1 MRGANY
7 GASVSPDVL
16 AEFRLAAKTE
26 ISPRVIRSSSR
37 LICCTWTRT
46 ARAATFPPFPPAPG
60 FIPGSSPPPLSSLG
74 VHALGRP
81 RIRTRARRHGV
92 PRLSRLSHCRGTSA
106 FEIDESSSEMRVH
119 RARPAESIESIF
131 PKSRRHRRRR
141 RHSPGVSPRLRVR
154 SQRAEDDPRGQRRRR
169 RRRRDREDSKT
180 RRMRP
185 RDSRWMRI
193 KICALYEL
201 ISSSSEQER
210 ERRVLGCDN

>member
-1 MRGANY
+1 MSNERSKLWRERIAGCTRG
-7 GASVSPDVL
+7 V
-16 AEFRLAAKTE
+16 
-26 ISPRVIRSSSR
+26 SSR
-37 LICCTWTRT
+37 REDGDQPTSNPLELS
-46 ARAATFPPFPPAPG
+46 ANLLHVDENRACGYVPPVPPCSWLHPRLQ
-60 FIPGSSPPPLSSLG
+60 PPPSLG